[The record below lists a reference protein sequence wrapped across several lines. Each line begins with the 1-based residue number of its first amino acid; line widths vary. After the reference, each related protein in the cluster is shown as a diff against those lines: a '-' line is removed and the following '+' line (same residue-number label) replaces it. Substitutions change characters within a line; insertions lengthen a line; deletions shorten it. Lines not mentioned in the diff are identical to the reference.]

1 MVLAMTTSPL
11 GSDLSPVPA
20 QPPAGHL
27 TIAGCEIR
35 RDADGRYCLNDLH
48 KASGGLRHHQPAK
61 YLANKRTKASIA
73 HLAAEAAAK
82 SPNSETLK
90 GPNSDLLPVT
100 ITKGRN
106 GATYVIKELVYDYA
120 MWISPAFQFAVI
132 RAYDALVTGTLK
144 TLTKPL
150 TQAEKF
156 WFNRRPQWR
165 QIRPLAL
172 DGYTYRQISTKVGR
186 SPASVGNSVR
196 RMVQIGLIDPVQL
209 VCAHYQPATAA
220 RLISTNQLCL
230 DWGMPS

>member
-1 MVLAMTTSPL
+1 MNTLTATFVRAASGT
-11 GSDLSPVPA
+11 PA

-48 KASGGLRHHQPAK
+48 KASGGLRHHRPVK
-61 YLANKRTKASIA
+61 YLTNKRTKVSIA

-100 ITKGRN
+100 ITRGRN
-106 GATYVIKELVYDYA
+106 GATYVVKELVYDYA
-120 MWISPAFQFAVI
+120 MWVSPAFQFAVI
-132 RAYDALVTGTLK
+132 RAYDALVTGILI
-144 TLTKPL
+144 KPL
-150 TQAEKF
+150 TQTEKY
-156 WFNRRPQWR
+156 WFNRRPIWG

-172 DGYTYRQISTKVGR
+172 DGYTYRQIGAQVGR
-186 SPASVGNSVR
+186 SATSVGNSVR
-196 RMVQIGLIDPVQL
+196 RMVQVGLIDPAQL
-209 VCAHYQPATAA
+209 FRAHYLPATAE
-220 RLISTNQLCL
+220 RLISTKQLCL